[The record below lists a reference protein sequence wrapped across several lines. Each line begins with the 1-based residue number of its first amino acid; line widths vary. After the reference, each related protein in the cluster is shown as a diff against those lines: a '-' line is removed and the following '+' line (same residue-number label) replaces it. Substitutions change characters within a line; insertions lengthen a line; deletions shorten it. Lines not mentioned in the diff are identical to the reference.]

1 MQTQPFALPTCG
13 GEQVLQLN
21 IFTAIGA
28 GARVELLSES
38 GALLARSFRIEGGSV
53 AHNVS
58 WMEPVEGTS
67 QPATWKEVGTD
78 MKKLGLKQE
87 PPDRGLA
94 LRITL
99 AAGDLY
105 SMQVLC

>member
-1 MQTQPFALPTCG
+1 MQQ
-13 GEQVLQLN
+13 EV
-21 IFTAIGA
+21 
-28 GARVELLSES
+28 
-38 GALLARSFRIEGGSV
+38 
-53 AHNVS
+53 
-58 WMEPVEGTS
+58 GTS
-67 QPATWKEVGTD
+67 QPAIWKEVVTD

-87 PPDRGLA
+87 PPNRGLA